1 MVCGRAQKRRPL
13 FVANMRTILRL
24 AALFVV
30 LVTLVL
36 WLFGGPNTG
45 FTKTSEMVK
54 TIDPVTEQ
62 EIITWEKRF
71 LPGVE
76 FLAAGLLSGAMVFGA
91 SFFFGRKLPERNSA
105 EPR

>member
-1 MVCGRAQKRRPL
+1 MK
-13 FVANMRTILRL
+13 TILRL
-24 AALFVV
+24 AALFIT

-45 FTKTSEMVK
+45 FTKTSVMVK

-76 FLAAGLLSGAMVFGA
+76 FLAGGLLSGALVFGA
-91 SFFFGRKLPERNSA
+91 SFFFGRKQPERSGA
-105 EPR
+105 EPQ

>member
-1 MVCGRAQKRRPL
+1 V
-13 FVANMRTILRL
+13 RTILRL
-24 AALFVV
+24 GALFVA

-45 FTKTSEMVK
+45 FTKTSVMVR
-54 TIDPVTEQ
+54 TVDPVTDQ

-76 FLAAGLLSGAMVFGA
+76 FLGGGLLAGALLFGGSLLFRPSKRA
-91 SFFFGRKLPERNSA
+91 DSPT
-105 EPR
+105 

>member
-1 MVCGRAQKRRPL
+1 
-13 FVANMRTILRL
+13 MRTILRL
-24 AALFVV
+24 TALFVA

-45 FTKTSEMVK
+45 FTKTSVQVK
-54 TIDPVTEQ
+54 TVDPVTEQ

-76 FLAAGLLSGAMVFGA
+76 LLGGGLLTGAVLFGA
-91 SFFFGRKLPERNSA
+91 GFLFRPKAPLPGRS
-105 EPR
+105 

>member
-1 MVCGRAQKRRPL
+1 MK
-13 FVANMRTILRL
+13 TILRL
-24 AALFVV
+24 AALFVA

-45 FTKTSEMVK
+45 FTKTSVQVK

-76 FLAAGLLSGAMVFGA
+76 FLCGGLLAGALLFGG
-91 SFFFGRKLPERNSA
+91 SFLFRSSKPAGQPS
-105 EPR
+105 